1 MAEKKE
7 KVSAM
12 VEPTLVKRIDSLIEQ
27 NKFSS
32 RSEFLTKAA
41 EFYCG
46 YLDTQNCSDY
56 IEQTTLKFMEERL
69 EKIEERMCKQLFR
82 LCVESAMNSHLIS
95 AKIVGA
101 TDDELETLR
110 RLCVSAVRK
119 NTGNIRFDN
128 IYAYQKGQITREEY
142 CAD

>member
-1 MAEKKE
+1 
-7 KVSAM
+7 
-12 VEPTLVKRIDSLIEQ
+12 
-27 NKFSS
+27 
-32 RSEFLTKAA
+32 
-41 EFYCG
+41 
-46 YLDTQNCSDY
+46 
-56 IEQTTLKFMEERL
+56 
-69 EKIEERMCKQLFR
+69 MCKQLFQ
-82 LCVESAMNSHLIS
+82 LCVESAMNSYLIS

-110 RLCVSAVRK
+110 KLCVSAVRK